1 MNDKYEL
8 IGEHIM
14 EVVHT
19 ASTPKKE
26 THREWLYRT
35 QREDRE
41 AFEKLPPEEK
51 ERLRKD
57 AEAWDRNRYTD
68 L

>member
-1 MNDKYEL
+1 
-8 IGEHIM
+8 M

-26 THREWLYRT
+26 TQREWLYRT

-41 AFEKLPPEEK
+41 AFERLPQAEK
-51 ERLRKD
+51 ERLRKA
-57 AEAWDRNRYTD
+57 AEQWEHNRYTE

>member
-14 EVVHT
+14 EVVHAT
-19 ASTPKKE
+19 SSPKKE
-26 THREWLYRT
+26 TQREWLYRT

-41 AFEKLPPEEK
+41 AFEKLPQAEK
-51 ERLRKD
+51 DRLRKD
-57 AEAWDRNRYTD
+57 AEAWEHNRYTD